1 MVSCIYVSPC
11 IGVVFSPR
19 QLSQL
24 YISLVLRLCICLTL
38 TLTVDSNFKTRKG
51 GHIFISQVNIDECES
66 SPCQNGGSCEDGVN
80 MFTCNCDNT
89 GFTGTTCGIDIDECL
104 VSRSIWCLKNLIDL
118 IFPPVGTLSTQL
130 DL

>member
-1 MVSCIYVSPC
+1 MY
-11 IGVVFSPR
+11 
-19 QLSQL
+19 LSDFNTD
-24 YISLVLRLCICLTL
+24 SRLKFQ
-38 TLTVDSNFKTRKG
+38 NQKR

-118 IFPPVGTLSTQL
+118 IFPPVGTLSAQL